1 MTILK
6 RSKAALA
13 TAALL
18 LSPAVFAQA
27 VIVAPIAPPPPRVEV
42 MPAPRPGYV
51 WQRGHW
57 RWAHGRYIWV
67 PGHWRLR
74 HAGYRWVPGHWVQRG
89 PHWRWIE
96 GHWAR

>member
-6 RSKAALA
+6 WSKAAVA

-18 LSPAVFAQA
+18 LGSAVFAQA
-27 VIVAPIAPPPPRVEV
+27 VIVAPVAPPPPRVEMV
-42 MPAPRPGYV
+42 PAPRPGYV

-57 RWAHGRYIWV
+57 RWAQGRYIWV

-74 HAGYRWVPGHWVQRG
+74 HAGFHWVPGHWVHRG
-89 PHWRWIE
+89 PYWRWIE